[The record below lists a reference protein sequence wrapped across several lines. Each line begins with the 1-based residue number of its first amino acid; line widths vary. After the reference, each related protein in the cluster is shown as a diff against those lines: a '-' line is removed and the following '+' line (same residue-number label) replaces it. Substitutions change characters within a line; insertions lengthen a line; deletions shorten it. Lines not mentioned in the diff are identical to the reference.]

1 MKINSTNELLMQLS
15 DELSA
20 EELMLASLQ
29 GLIASEITIKR
40 HEAGLSQKDFAKRMG
55 VSQGLVSKWEAGENN
70 YTLSTLVKIALALN
84 IDMQVPYV
92 LDKPKIYTSKDSI
105 IYLPGTN
112 GWDTEYYEN
121 GSYHSVEELEEM

>member
-1 MKINSTNELLMQLS
+1 MKINSTNELLTQLS
-15 DELSA
+15 DEFSA

-70 YTLSTLVKIALALN
+70 YTLSTLVKIAVALN
-84 IDMQVPYV
+84 IDMQAPYV
-92 LDKPKIYTSKDSI
+92 LDKPKVYASKGSI
-105 IYLPGTN
+105 IYLN
-112 GWDTEYYEN
+112 GADNWNTEYYEN
-121 GSYHSVEELEEM
+121 GQYHSVEELDEM